1 MKMLLV
7 AAALTAALNS
17 SMIWADA
24 ILSVFQG
31 ASEPVG
37 LVMWGVALFAIA
49 GSLKKRPASSSAARN
64 RSESGDRSWI
74 AGMLPTS
81 EERSGEVGLDA
92 RKLEART

>member
-24 ILSVFQG
+24 ILSAFQG

-37 LVMWGVALFAIA
+37 LVMWGVALFVIA
-49 GSLKKRPASSSAARN
+49 GSLKKRSASPSVAKSR
-64 RSESGDRSWI
+64 RESGERSWI
-74 AGMLPTS
+74 AGMLPAS
-81 EERSGEVGLDA
+81 GERSGDVGLDA
-92 RKLEART
+92 RKLEAGT

>member
-1 MKMLLV
+1 MRMLLV

-24 ILSVFQG
+24 ILSAFQG

-37 LVMWGVALFAIA
+37 LVVWGVALFVIA
-49 GSLKKRPASSSAARN
+49 GSLKKRPASSSSAAGERA
-64 RSESGDRSWI
+64 ERSWI
-74 AGMLPTS
+74 SDMLPNS
-81 EERSGEVGLDA
+81 GQRSREVGLDA

>member
-24 ILSVFQG
+24 IVSAFQG

-37 LVMWGVALFAIA
+37 LVMWGVALFVIA
-49 GSLKKRPASSSAARN
+49 GSLKKRPASSSAART
-64 RSESGDRSWI
+64 RSESGERSWI
-74 AGMLPTS
+74 SGMLPNAGD
-81 EERSGEVGLDA
+81 RSREVGLDA